1 MPWPTGPAP
10 VPRRR
15 RRGRPRRY
23 GRKLRLASRLQRES
37 GFETAPSPV
46 YGEKNVRIA
55 YRSEDLLWRPVGH
68 LVRFVFVRHPQRGDL
83 ILLCTD
89 TTLDPLSVI
98 ALYGYRFKIEVG
110 FRQALHGLGTYAYHF
125 WMAKMRRRPRGSG
138 NQDIRKQPRRYKDSV
153 RRKIAA
159 YHRFVQLG
167 CIAQGLLQLL
177 ALEYRPTVWQRFHS
191 WLRTMN
197 PEQPPSE
204 SVVAQALR
212 TTLPEFLAD
221 PAAPSDLVKFLE
233 RIRSP
238 DILRAYERAA

>member
-1 MPWPTGPAP
+1 M
-10 VPRRR
+10 
-15 RRGRPRRY
+15 
-23 GRKLRLASRLQRES
+23 
-37 GFETAPSPV
+37 
-46 YGEKNVRIA
+46 
-55 YRSEDLLWRPVGH
+55 
-68 LVRFVFVRHPQRGDL
+68 
-83 ILLCTD
+83 
-89 TTLDPLSVI
+89 
-98 ALYGYRFKIEVG
+98 G
-110 FRQALHGLGTYAYHF
+110 FRQAIHGLGTYAYHF

-138 NQDIRKQPRRYKDSV
+138 NQDIRKQPRRYKDDV

-177 ALEYRPTVWQRFHS
+177 ALEHRPTVWQRFRS

-221 PAAPSDLVKFLE
+221 PAAPSDLVKFLA

-238 DILRAYERAA
+238 NILRAYERAA